1 MKRLLAIA
9 VSTTALLLASA
20 GAATAAPNAEHASC
34 MGLGSHFYA
43 HGAGSPGVHGVRADI
58 SHLVKEFFSAAP
70 GEHYRLFALEKEGG
84 SIPAPCG
91 ARIE

>member
-9 VSTTALLLASA
+9 VSALALAFAAA
-20 GAATAAPNAEHASC
+20 GTATAAPNAANASC
-34 MGLGSHFYA
+34 MGLGSSFYA

-58 SHLVKEFFSAAP
+58 SHLVKEFFSPAP
-70 GEHYRLFALEKEGG
+70 GQHFRLFAHEKEGG

-91 ARIE
+91 SRIE

>member
-1 MKRLLAIA
+1 
-9 VSTTALLLASA
+9 
-20 GAATAAPNAEHASC
+20 

-70 GEHYRLFALEKEGG
+70 GQHFRLFAQEKEGG

-91 ARIE
+91 SRIE